1 MPLSAVIVDDEQL
14 ARDELAYLLKDV
26 GDINVVA
33 QGKNGVEAVNLIR
46 EHNPDLVFLDVQ
58 MPGLDGFGVIK
69 KLLDRKVPLPK
80 IVFATAFDQYAV
92 KAFEVNAVD
101 YLLKPFDKKRV
112 VQSVQK
118 ARAKLESSATSSDKL
133 ETLVRMLESQKP
145 QTSKIL
151 IKAAGRLFL
160 VDQKDICYASIEDG
174 VISVATSG
182 PAGMEGQSNCRTLE
196 ELLDSL
202 DPNLFWRA
210 HRSYLVN
217 INRIKEVVPWF
228 KSSYQLRMDDK
239 KRVVQ
244 SVQKAR
250 AKLESSTT
258 SSDKLET
265 LVRMLESQKPQTS
278 KILIKAAGRLFLVDQ
293 KDICY
298 ASIEDG
304 VISVATSGPAGM
316 EGQSNCR
323 TLEELLDS
331 LDPNLFWRA
340 HRSYLVNINR
350 IKEVVPWFK
359 SSYQLR
365 MDDKKQTEI
374 PVSRAQTRRL
384 RELFG
389 L

>member
-1 MPLSAVIVDDEQL
+1 MSLSAVIVDDEQL
-14 ARDELAYLLKDV
+14 ARDELAYLLKDT
-26 GDINVVA
+26 GDVDVVA

-46 EHNPDLVFLDVQ
+46 EHSPDLVFLDVQ

-69 KLLDRKVPLPK
+69 KLLDKKVPLPK

-112 VQSVQK
+112 AQSIEK
-118 ARAKLESSATSSDKL
+118 ARAKMEAAGTSSDKL
-133 ETLVRMLESQKP
+133 ETLMRMLESQK

-151 IKAAGRLFL
+151 LKSAGRLFL

-174 VISVATSG
+174 VITVVTTGA
-182 PAGMEGQSNCRTLE
+182 AGMEGQSNCRTLE

-217 INRIKEVVPWF
+217 
-228 KSSYQLRMDDK
+228 
-239 KRVVQ
+239 
-244 SVQKAR
+244 
-250 AKLESSTT
+250 T
-258 SSDKLET
+258 
-265 LVRMLESQKPQTS
+265 
-278 KILIKAAGRLFLVDQ
+278 
-293 KDICY
+293 
-298 ASIEDG
+298 
-304 VISVATSGPAGM
+304 
-316 EGQSNCR
+316 
-323 TLEELLDS
+323 
-331 LDPNLFWRA
+331 
-340 HRSYLVNINR
+340 NR

-384 RELFG
+384 RELFR